1 MLTLA
6 QALIKL
12 EELKASGQVTT
23 KQLMDLAAQVSLD
36 TAPGYTQGS
45 ATLLYSGSINGV
57 SSTARVTTACS
68 AAQAMT
74 ASAATTAT
82 TTSMAA
88 TPTAACVCG
97 TRAIRNIS
105 RRPMTPDGQWQF
117 EHNYF
122 YGLSRLKL
130 QEKDRDF

>member
-1 MLTLA
+1 MLTLD
-6 QALIKL
+6 QAFIKL
-12 EELKASGQVTT
+12 DELIASGQATT

-74 ASAATTAT
+74 ASAATT
-82 TTSMAA
+82 TSMAA

-97 TRAIRNIS
+97 TRAIRNTS